1 MGRCVIVK
9 NSLAVL
15 TRRHWSPDQ
24 RLANRKDAGAET
36 GHVRDA
42 NMKNKRT

>member
-24 RLANRKDAGAET
+24 RLANRKDAAPEPVMFAT
-36 GHVRDA
+36 
-42 NMKNKRT
+42 RT